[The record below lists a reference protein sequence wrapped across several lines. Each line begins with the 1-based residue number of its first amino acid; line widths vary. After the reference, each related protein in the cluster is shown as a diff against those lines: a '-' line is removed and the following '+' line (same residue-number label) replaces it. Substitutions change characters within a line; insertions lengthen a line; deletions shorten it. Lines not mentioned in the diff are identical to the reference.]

1 MLSTPPAVEL
11 QGDAAAGA
19 VVVAVRGV
27 LDVGTAERL
36 RRELEDSLSGR
47 MVRSLEIDA
56 RGVERGDMSGM
67 AILHELRSGVFTA
80 GVRGRVVG
88 LRPELEKLLEAF
100 PSEEALRRM
109 EAGPVP
115 ASVPEEVGAATLSL
129 VRDTRIQLTFL
140 GSVVEAVANAVRRP
154 RHTRFSEFVKVFVTA
169 GANALPLVML
179 VSVLTGLVIAF
190 ESVEP
195 LAQFGAQIFIADS
208 IGIGMTRELGPIM
221 TAIVL
226 AGRSGT
232 AFAAEL
238 GTMKVNQELD
248 ALETMGLDPVRFLVI
263 QRIAA
268 CTLLA
273 PLLTA
278 YSMASGILGGAIV
291 MRVIG
296 FSSATIWNEL
306 LRAVRVSDVAMGLAK
321 AFVFGSLVAAIGC
334 QRGLETGQ
342 DARAVGRSATRAV
355 VASIVL
361 IVLVDALFSLMAYT
375 LKI

>member
-11 QGDAAAGA
+11 QGDASAGA

-47 MVRSLEIDA
+47 TVRSLEIDA

-67 AILHELRSGVFTA
+67 AILHELRLGVFTS
-80 GVRGRVVG
+80 GIRGRVVG

-129 VRDTRIQLTFL
+129 VRDTRLQLTFL

-154 RHTRFSEFVKVFVTA
+154 RRTRFAEFVRVFITA

-248 ALETMGLDPVRFLVI
+248 ALEIMGLDPIRFLVI

-273 PLLTA
+273 PILTA
-278 YSMASGILGGAIV
+278 YSMAFGILGGAIV

-296 FSSATIWNEL
+296 FSAATIWNEL
-306 LRAVRVSDVAMGLAK
+306 LRAVRVSDVVLGLAK

-334 QRGLETGQ
+334 LRGLETGQ
-342 DARAVGRSATRAV
+342 DAKAVGRSATRAV
-355 VASIVL
+355 VAGIVL
-361 IVLVDALFSLMAYT
+361 IVVVDALFSLMAYI